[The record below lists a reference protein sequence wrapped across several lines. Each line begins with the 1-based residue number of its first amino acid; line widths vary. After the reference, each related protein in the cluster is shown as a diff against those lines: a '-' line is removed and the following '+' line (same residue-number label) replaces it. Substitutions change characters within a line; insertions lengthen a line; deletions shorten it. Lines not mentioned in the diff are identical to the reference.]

1 MEHPAFLL
9 TNSQRECLGL
19 PMVEDTWEWVKLKPS
34 PYEKEGET
42 WACFDGDV
50 IRRAV
55 TVGPKI
61 YVESCYAEQTTEDRT
76 LLLPR
81 TARGKAKKLS
91 AVTLGERKPYG
102 MSLAYRGRYP
112 TLLLANCDTQQVYYS
127 DCMEHR
133 RVRTFGDFC
142 AWLDRWRLETTP
154 ADQADIAAF
163 AAAKRQHVKFREGD
177 FFRFKVGRRH
187 YGYGRILLDY
197 ERMRKAK
204 EPFWD
209 ILMGKPLV
217 VKVYHLI
224 TEDAKVT
231 PGELKKLP
239 ALPSQ
244 FMMDNDLFYGNYP
257 IIGSLPLEN
266 QELDCPIM
274 YGGSISMRDAG
285 KGRVLFQC
293 GRIFREKVGTE
304 VLHGNFRNN
313 GIGTGLRI
321 RRCLW
326 EDCIAAGSNAPLW
339 AQSQD
344 IYHLRTDLRNPAYRR
359 ELQEVCRQFDLRA
372 DQLPILLEP

>member
-1 MEHPAFLL
+1 MDRPAFLL
-9 TNSQRECLGL
+9 TNTQRECLGL
-19 PMVEDTWEWVKLKPS
+19 PNVEDTWEWVKLKPS
-34 PYEKEGET
+34 PYERAEET
-42 WACFDGDV
+42 WACFDGNV

-55 TVGPKI
+55 TVGPETF
-61 YVESCYAEQTTEDRT
+61 VESCYEETTTDDRD

-112 TLLLANCDTQQVYYS
+112 TLLLANCDTQQTYYS
-127 DCMEHR
+127 DYMEPV
-133 RVRTFGDFC
+133 RVKTFTDFQ
-142 AWLDRWRLETTP
+142 AWLDRWTEETTP
-154 ADQADIAAF
+154 ADKAEIAAF
-163 AAAKRQHVKFREGD
+163 AAGKRQLVKFKEGD

-197 ERMRKAK
+197 DRMRKAK

-224 TEDAKVT
+224 TENPNIT
-231 PGELKKLP
+231 PAELKILP

-244 FMMDNDLFYGNYP
+244 FMMDNDLFYGNYS
-257 IIGSLPLEN
+257 IIGHLPLETK
-266 QELDCPIM
+266 ELDYPIM
-274 YGGSISMRDAG
+274 YGASISMRDAG
-285 KGRVLFQC
+285 KGRILFQC

-313 GIGTGLRI
+313 GIGIGLHI
-321 RRCLW
+321 NRCLW
-326 EDCIAAGSNAPLW
+326 EACIAAGSNAPLW
-339 AQSQD
+339 AESQN
-344 IYHLRTDLRNPAYRR
+344 IYHLRTDLRNPIYRR

-372 DQLPILLEP
+372 EELPILLEP